1 MANSL
6 KLDTKMTFDISIP
19 LKFNGTQPNAYGVDR
34 ARSEPVRAGSLVGD
48 TRMGGS
54 VNFEQYTFIPHCN
67 GTHTECVGHIT
78 NERISVRDCLTDV
91 LIPAVLI
98 SFKPESEPPAPHL
111 PEEGWPQAGVEGA
124 AGGHFASDKIITKDS
139 LIKSLAFVEDDI
151 PRSALRTP
159 YSKALIIRT
168 LPNTDAK
175 LSAEYGEANIP
186 PYFTADA
193 MRLIVEHGFTHLLVD
208 MPSIDRIFDE
218 GKLIN
223 HRIFWNVEE
232 GSVETNRETRMNA
245 TITELIYVP
254 NEIPDGEYMLNL
266 QIAPF
271 GSDCAPSRPV
281 LLTAPK

>member
-1 MANSL
+1 
-6 KLDTKMTFDISIP
+6 MTFDISIP
-19 LKFNGTQPNAYGVDR
+19 LKFNGTQPNAYGVER

-48 TRMGGS
+48 TRQGGS

-78 NERISVRDCLTDV
+78 NERISVRDCLTEI

-98 SFKPESEPPAPHL
+98 SVEPTSIDETTTTGL
-111 PEEGWPQAGVEGA
+111 SIFDGR
-124 AGGHFASDKIITKDS
+124 DKVIAKDS
-139 LIKSLAFVEDDI
+139 LIERLASVEDDI
-151 PRSALRTP
+151 PHSALRIP
-159 YSKALIIRT
+159 HSKALIIRT
-168 LPNTDAK
+168 LPNTGAK
-175 LSAEYGEANIP
+175 LSAEYGEDNIP

-208 MPSIDRIFDE
+208 LPSIDRIFDE

-223 HRIFWNVEE
+223 HRIFWNVEV
-232 GSVETNRETRMNA
+232 GSFETNPQTRMNS

-254 NEIPDGEYMLNL
+254 NEVPDGEYMLNL

-271 GSDCAPSRPV
+271 DSDCAPSRP
-281 LLTAPK
+281 LLMLQGNR